1 MPTPSEQL
9 QRLRVVLEA
18 GIPVPAD
25 LSAWLLA
32 GLERFE
38 TQDDPE
44 RIRPLCKILGL
55 RPEGRQSIR
64 YQRRLQKRNQALRE
78 AIELIPGD
86 TTRQRCGRLLEEIKR
101 YQRRPVAKADPL
113 RESIQRASQAHDV
126 PQSIPGLLKA
136 LEDETKPPTV

>member
-25 LSAWLLA
+25 VSAWLLE

-38 TQDDPE
+38 TQGDPE
-44 RIRPLCKILGL
+44 RIIPLCKILGL

-64 YQRRLQKRNQALRE
+64 YQRRLQERNQALRE
-78 AIELIPGD
+78 AIELVQGD
-86 TTRQRCGRLLEEIKR
+86 TPRQRCAGLLQEIKR
-101 YQRRPVAKADPL
+101 YQRRPMAAAGPL
-113 RESIQRASQAHDV
+113 LESIQRASQAHPV
-126 PQSIPGLLKA
+126 PQSVPGLLKA
-136 LEDETKPPTV
+136 LEGETKPPTV